1 MAYICIRAYDMNL
14 ASLPKASCLL
24 KDTTTWA
31 PLYYLFPHHHHHHHL
46 LLQNAE
52 CRTWHFEFSVHTPFV
67 YVLIPK
73 TIRKL
78 CTNIIELVEL
88 YIYHLY
94 GYLYIGNT
102 VSLMRLRT
110 ENIGN
115 RFFFSEQTHVRIRFL
130 CVPNIA
136 WSYSKYWNTN

>member
-1 MAYICIRAYDMNL
+1 MAYICIRTYDMNL

-31 PLYYLFPHHHHHHHL
+31 PLYYLFSHHHHHL

-52 CRTWHFEFSVHTPFV
+52 CGTELKLHTLLEFSVHTPFV

-73 TIRKL
+73 TKL

-94 GYLYIGNT
+94 GYL
-102 VSLMRLRT
+102 
-110 ENIGN
+110 
-115 RFFFSEQTHVRIRFL
+115 
-130 CVPNIA
+130 
-136 WSYSKYWNTN
+136 